1 MTDIDVLLTE
11 NRKFDPAP
19 EFKREANVSSPQ
31 IYEEAARDPEKMT
44 LPSFDC
50 NNSGEKGPTNT
61 PGCRVQ
67 GVVPFEGT
75 NGRFPQVQEAKPGG
89 VLNSSGG

>member
-1 MTDIDVLLTE
+1 MTGAESL
-11 NRKFDPAP
+11 PAP
-19 EFKREANVSSPQ
+19 LSRTKSNRGNAYIRPD
-31 IYEEAARDPEKMT
+31 AARDPEKMT

-89 VLNSSGG
+89 RLNSSGG